1 MGISERAH
9 PAQGGLAALKKRITS
24 PAVREALA
32 FYAYISPWLI
42 GFLAFTLGPFVA
54 SLVLSFTKWDM
65 TGKVQF
71 VGLSNYVELI
81 GRDKLY
87 GKSLYNTLFF
97 VVISVPLQQAMCVG
111 LALLLNQELRAIAV
125 YRTIFYLPSVT
136 AGVAT
141 SYLWAYL
148 FSTNNGLLNATLA
161 RFGILGPRWL
171 LDPRWSKP
179 ALIIMSL
186 WGGGNAMIIYLAGLQ
201 GVPTHLYEAAK
212 VDGANVFS
220 RFWHVTVP
228 MITPTIFYNLVMGF
242 IGAFNVFTSAYVI
255 TAGGPVNSTLFYM
268 LYLYRR
274 AFQDF
279 RMGYASAMAW
289 LLFAII
295 LSLTLFQLLMARR
308 WVYYEYQE
316 QDKSLA

>member
-1 MGISERAH
+1 MNISRK
-9 PAQGGLAALKKRITS
+9 AQPTRGSLVAFRRRLTS
-24 PAVREALA
+24 PATREALS
-32 FYAYISPWLI
+32 FYVYISPWLI
-42 GFLAFTLGPFVA
+42 GFLAFTLGPFIA

-65 TGKVQF
+65 TGPLNF
-71 VGLSNYVELI
+71 VGPSNYVDLV
-81 GRDKLY
+81 GRDALFR
-87 GKSLYNTLFF
+87 KSLYNTSFF
-97 VVISVPLQQAMCVG
+97 VIFSVPLQQAMCIG
-111 LALLLNQELRAIAV
+111 LALLLNQELRGLAI
-125 YRTIFYLPSVT
+125 YRTVFYLPSVT

-141 SYLWAYL
+141 AYLWAYL

-171 LDPRWSKP
+171 LDPHWSKP

-220 RFWHVTVP
+220 RFWNVTMP

-242 IGAFNVFTSAYVI
+242 IGAFNVFTSAYII

-268 LYLYRR
+268 LYLYRK

-289 LLFAII
+289 VLFTIVLA
-295 LSLTLFQLLMARR
+295 LTLFQLFMARR

-316 QDKSLA
+316 QGRGVA